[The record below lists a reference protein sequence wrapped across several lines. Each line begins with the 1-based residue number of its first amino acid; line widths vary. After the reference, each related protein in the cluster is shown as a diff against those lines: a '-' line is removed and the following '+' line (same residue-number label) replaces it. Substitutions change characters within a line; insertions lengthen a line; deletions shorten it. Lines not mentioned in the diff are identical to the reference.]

1 MIHVGVI
8 GLLEVVERV
17 VEGPNSVEQRRG
29 LSELGLWFFVRG
41 EEDGENGGVEEEEKP
56 RGS

>member
-1 MIHVGVI
+1 VI

-41 EEDGENGGVEEEEKP
+41 EEDGENGGVEEE
-56 RGS
+56 